1 MLILLRRLKKLLVAK
16 RIMDNMTKTKLHDIA
31 QCGQS
36 LWIDNIN
43 RSMIVSGKLK
53 LLIDQGLRGQTSNP
67 TIFKQAISSSTDYD
81 AKIQQLAGSG
91 KSTFEIYDELTIKDV
106 QDAADLFRGVY
117 ESTKGLDGYVSLEI
131 NPKLGNELE
140 SQLKEGMRLW
150 QKLNRPNV
158 MIKVPA
164 TKNGLGV
171 VEGLIAQGINVNV
184 TLIFSAE
191 QYSQVVWAYLKG
203 LNHLVQ
209 SGGDI
214 RQVHSVASIFVSR
227 IDTSIDKKLKEL
239 IAKAVDPKDSAALK
253 AIGGLAAV
261 KNCEIIYHK
270 FQKSFG
276 SSEFKALKLKGANIQ
291 RVLWASTGTKDP
303 QYSDIKYIT
312 ELIAADTVN
321 TVPDKTLEAVLDH
334 GVARL
339 SMPGDVAGA
348 QKTIEQLRLKGI
360 DVGMV
365 CNQLL
370 DDGLAAFEQSFEELM
385 ACIEKKSRLLCAK

>member
-1 MLILLRRLKKLLVAK
+1 MP
-16 RIMDNMTKTKLHDIA
+16 KTKLHDIA
-31 QCGQS
+31 QLGQS
-36 LWIDNIN
+36 LWIDNIS

-53 LLIDQGLRGQTSNP
+53 LLIDHGLRGQTSNP
-67 TIFKQAISSSTDYD
+67 TIFKQAISSSSDYD
-81 AKIQQLAGSG
+81 DKIQQLAKSG

-106 QDAADLFRGVY
+106 QDAADLFRCVY

-131 NPKLGNELE
+131 NPKLGNELD
-140 SQLKEGMRLW
+140 SQLEEGTRLW

-171 VEGLIAQGINVNV
+171 VEGLISQGINVNV

-191 QYSQVVWAYLKG
+191 QYSQVVWAYLRG
-203 LNHLVQ
+203 LDHLAK
-209 SGGDI
+209 SGGDLKK
-214 RQVHSVASIFVSR
+214 VHSVASVFVSR
-227 IDTSIDKKLKEL
+227 TDTTVDKKLDGQ
-239 IAKAVDPKDSAALK
+239 AAGAALR
-253 AIGGLAAV
+253 GRAAV
-261 KNCEIIYHK
+261 SNCEIVYHK
-270 FQKSFG
+270 FQKSFAG
-276 SSEFKALKLKGANIQ
+276 SEFKALKLKGANVQ

-321 TVPDKTLEAVLDH
+321 TVPDKTLDAVLDH
-334 GVARL
+334 GIAK
-339 SMPGDVAGA
+339 MAIPKDVAGA
-348 QKTIEQLRLKGI
+348 QKTIEQLRLLGI

-370 DDGLAAFEQSFEELM
+370 DDGLASFEKSFEELT
-385 ACIEKKSRLLCAK
+385 ASIEEKRARLCAK